1 MYSCINCDAEV
12 EELYRRYSP
21 SVLKVLKCKRCGN
34 LADKYIEY
42 DPVIVLVDLV
52 LLEKPAYRHLLY
64 NSNFQSYWKLMI
76 VLLLSETFRVWP
88 ISKETKNFDSNNFN
102 TTNFE
107 VERSFYILLAY
118 TGISLG
124 AFVIAVIIS
133 TEIRWFITG
142 KTPSKYK
149 TSHLVRALIV
159 GGCAKLLGLLGLVW
173 QHVAHDSYYGLIHG
187 YTMLYM
193 LTAYSVVCECGRR
206 DSLLGLAAGLLAHKY
221 VSSCLSTFTQELNVT
236 SI

>member
-1 MYSCINCDAEV
+1 M
-12 EELYRRYSP
+12 
-21 SVLKVLKCKRCGN
+21 SVFDFFIEFQKRCGT

-64 NSNFQSYWKLMI
+64 NSSFRSYWKLMI

-88 ISKETKNFDSNNFN
+88 TFDGSQTINSIDPKTDSFEGEKN
-102 TTNFE
+102 
-107 VERSFYILLAY
+107 FYILLAY
-118 TGISLG
+118 TAVSLG

-133 TEIRWFITG
+133 TELRWFLTG
-142 KTPSKYK
+142 KTPHKYK
-149 TSHLVRALIV
+149 ASHLVRALIV

-173 QHVAHDSYYGLIHG
+173 QHVAHDSYYGLVHG

-193 LTAYSVVCECGRR
+193 LTVYSGNR
-206 DSLLGLAAGLLAHKY
+206 
-221 VSSCLSTFTQELNVT
+221 
-236 SI
+236 